1 MFDFTRRWVKQ
12 VDRAG
17 LIEVKDEFYLFIESI
32 ENSFRETLNINLI
45 RRYKGEDLRDV
56 LRNKVLQKYLVEKYW
71 QSLVYYFPSEQLAN
85 TLKLQIVEKR
95 ADIRALSFVS
105 CYVSSSSKIQNVIL
119 TRTEPV
125 MRKTLHHWYIK
136 FEDTVVN

>member
-1 MFDFTRRWVKQ
+1 MFDFTRRLVKQ

-32 ENSFRETLNINLI
+32 ENSLRETLNINLI
-45 RRYKGEDLRDV
+45 RRYEGEDLRDV

-125 MRKTLHHWYIK
+125 MRKTLHH
-136 FEDTVVN
+136 

>member
-32 ENSFRETLNINLI
+32 ENSLRETLNINLI
-45 RRYKGEDLRDV
+45 RRYEGEDLRDV

-125 MRKTLHHWYIK
+125 MRKTLYH
-136 FEDTVVN
+136 

>member
-17 LIEVKDEFYLFIESI
+17 LIEVKDEFYLLIESI
-32 ENSFRETLNINLI
+32 ENSLRETLNINLI
-45 RRYKGEDLRDV
+45 RRYEGEDPRDV

-125 MRKTLHHWYIK
+125 MRKTLHH
-136 FEDTVVN
+136 

>member
-32 ENSFRETLNINLI
+32 ENSLRETLNINLI
-45 RRYKGEDLRDV
+45 RRYEGEDLRDV

-125 MRKTLHHWYIK
+125 MRKTLHH
-136 FEDTVVN
+136 

>member
-105 CYVSSSSKIQNVIL
+105 CYISSSSKIQNVIL

-125 MRKTLHHWYIK
+125 MRKTLHH
-136 FEDTVVN
+136 

>member
-32 ENSFRETLNINLI
+32 ENSLRETLNINLI
-45 RRYKGEDLRDV
+45 RRYEGEDPRDV

-71 QSLVYYFPSEQLAN
+71 Q
-85 TLKLQIVEKR
+85 
-95 ADIRALSFVS
+95 
-105 CYVSSSSKIQNVIL
+105 
-119 TRTEPV
+119 
-125 MRKTLHHWYIK
+125 
-136 FEDTVVN
+136 

>member
-125 MRKTLHHWYIK
+125 MRKTLHH
-136 FEDTVVN
+136 

>member
-32 ENSFRETLNINLI
+32 ENSLRETLNINLI
-45 RRYKGEDLRDV
+45 RRYEGEDLRDV

-71 QSLVYYFPSEQLAN
+71 QSLAYYFPSEQLAN

-125 MRKTLHHWYIK
+125 MRKTLHH
-136 FEDTVVN
+136 

>member
-32 ENSFRETLNINLI
+32 ENSLRETLNINLI
-45 RRYKGEDLRDV
+45 RRYEGEDLRDV

-95 ADIRALSFVS
+95 TDIRALSFVS

-125 MRKTLHHWYIK
+125 MRKTLHH
-136 FEDTVVN
+136 

>member
-1 MFDFTRRWVKQ
+1 MFDFTRRLVKQ

-32 ENSFRETLNINLI
+32 ENSLRETLNINLI
-45 RRYKGEDLRDV
+45 RRYEGEDLRDV

-95 ADIRALSFVS
+95 TDIRALSFVS

-125 MRKTLHHWYIK
+125 MRKTLHH
-136 FEDTVVN
+136 

>member
-32 ENSFRETLNINLI
+32 ENPLRETLNINLI
-45 RRYKGEDLRDV
+45 RRYEGEDLRDV

-95 ADIRALSFVS
+95 TDIRALSFVS

-125 MRKTLHHWYIK
+125 MRKTLHH
-136 FEDTVVN
+136 

>member
-17 LIEVKDEFYLFIESI
+17 LIEVKDEFCLFIESI
-32 ENSFRETLNINLI
+32 ENSLRETLNINLI
-45 RRYKGEDLRDV
+45 RRYEGEDLRDV

-125 MRKTLHHWYIK
+125 MRKTLHH
-136 FEDTVVN
+136 

>member
-1 MFDFTRRWVKQ
+1 MFDFTRRLVKQ

-32 ENSFRETLNINLI
+32 ENPLRETLNINLI
-45 RRYKGEDLRDV
+45 RRYEGEDLRDV

-125 MRKTLHHWYIK
+125 MRKTLHH
-136 FEDTVVN
+136 

>member
-32 ENSFRETLNINLI
+32 ENSLRETLNINLI
-45 RRYKGEDLRDV
+45 RRYEGEDLRDV

-95 ADIRALSFVS
+95 ADSRALSFVS

-125 MRKTLHHWYIK
+125 MRKTLHH
-136 FEDTVVN
+136 

>member
-17 LIEVKDEFYLFIESI
+17 LIEVKDEFCLFIESI
-32 ENSFRETLNINLI
+32 ENSLRETLNINLI
-45 RRYKGEDLRDV
+45 RRYEGEDPRDV

-125 MRKTLHHWYIK
+125 MRKTLHH
-136 FEDTVVN
+136 

>member
-1 MFDFTRRWVKQ
+1 MFDFTRRLVKQ

-32 ENSFRETLNINLI
+32 ENPLRETLNINLI
-45 RRYKGEDLRDV
+45 RRYEGEDLRDV

-95 ADIRALSFVS
+95 TDIRALSFVS

-125 MRKTLHHWYIK
+125 MRKTLHH
-136 FEDTVVN
+136 

>member
-17 LIEVKDEFYLFIESI
+17 LIEVKDEFYLLIESI
-32 ENSFRETLNINLI
+32 ENSLRETLNINLI
-45 RRYKGEDLRDV
+45 RRYEGEDPRDV

-85 TLKLQIVEKR
+85 TLKLQIAEKR
-95 ADIRALSFVS
+95 ADIRALSFFS

-125 MRKTLHHWYIK
+125 MRKTLHH
-136 FEDTVVN
+136 

>member
-17 LIEVKDEFYLFIESI
+17 LIEVKDEFYLLIESI
-32 ENSFRETLNINLI
+32 ENSLRETLNINLI
-45 RRYKGEDLRDV
+45 RRYEGEDLRDV

-125 MRKTLHHWYIK
+125 MRKTLHH
-136 FEDTVVN
+136 

>member
-32 ENSFRETLNINLI
+32 ENPLRETLNINLI
-45 RRYKGEDLRDV
+45 RRYEGEDLRDV

-125 MRKTLHHWYIK
+125 MRKTLHH
-136 FEDTVVN
+136 

>member
-32 ENSFRETLNINLI
+32 ENSLRETPNINLI
-45 RRYKGEDLRDV
+45 RRYEGEDLRDV

-125 MRKTLHHWYIK
+125 MRKTLHH
-136 FEDTVVN
+136 

>member
-1 MFDFTRRWVKQ
+1 MFDFTRRLVKQ

-125 MRKTLHHWYIK
+125 MRKTLHH
-136 FEDTVVN
+136 